1 VIPPK
6 ALTELIGPYPC
17 NVPIVPLVIF
27 DGPESNILLFL
38 LIPDFPPFIFID
50 WGIEELFVPC
60 PLDGEHKLFECW
72 LNC

>member
-1 VIPPK
+1 
-6 ALTELIGPYPC
+6 
-17 NVPIVPLVIF
+17 LVIF